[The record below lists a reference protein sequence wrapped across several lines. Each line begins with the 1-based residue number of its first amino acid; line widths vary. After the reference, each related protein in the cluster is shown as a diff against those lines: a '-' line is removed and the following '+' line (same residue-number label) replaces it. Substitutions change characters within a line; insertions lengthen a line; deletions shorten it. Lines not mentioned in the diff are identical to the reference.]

1 MTINPHGPAN
11 SCQSLANTQ
20 PPQQL
25 WIVGYRSS
33 AKTNQLIGMGLAPG
47 TAIEVLQRVA
57 GNLVVRIGETRIGLN
72 QKIAEQILV
81 TDQPLNTLEQVMGEP
96 SNMEQT
102 APLTLKDLQLH
113 QIGKV
118 MGFADT
124 QTPDLRA
131 YKKKLLAMG
140 LTPGTEFTV
149 THIAPLGDPV
159 EIKVRGFRLSL
170 RQAEAALLIV
180 QNVQEERCQR
190 QPLP

>member
-1 MTINPHGPAN
+1 MDSPVPDDTH
-11 SCQSLANTQ
+11 STLADMQ

-25 WIVGYRSS
+25 WIVGYRST
-33 AKTNQLIGMGLAPG
+33 AKINHLIGMGLAPG
-47 TAIEVLQRVA
+47 TAIEVLQMVA
-57 GNLVVRIGETRIGLN
+57 GNLVVRIGETRIGLS
-72 QKIAEQILV
+72 QQIAEQILV
-81 TDQPLNTLEQVMGEP
+81 TDQPLNTAEKVTGEP

-113 QIGKV
+113 QTGKV

-124 QTPDLRA
+124 ETPDLRA

-170 RQAEAALLIV
+170 RQAEAAFLIV
-180 QNVQEERCQR
+180 QEVQE
-190 QPLP
+190 

>member
-1 MTINPHGPAN
+1 MTINSHIPA
-11 SCQSLANTQ
+11 SFYQSLAKTQ

-25 WIVGYRSS
+25 WIVGYRNG
-33 AKTNQLIGMGLAPG
+33 AKTTQLIGMGLAPG
-47 TAIEVLQRVA
+47 TTIEILQRVA

-72 QKIAEQILV
+72 QQIAEQILV
-81 TDQPLNTLEQVMGEP
+81 TDQPLTDPEQTMGDP
-96 SNMEQT
+96 ANMEHT
-102 APLTLKDLQLH
+102 APLTLKDFQLH
-113 QIGKV
+113 QTGKV
-118 MGFADT
+118 KGFADT
-124 QTPDLRA
+124 DTSDLRS

-180 QNVQEERCQR
+180 QEVQE
-190 QPLP
+190 

>member
-1 MTINPHGPAN
+1 MTINLYGPTD
-11 SCQSLANTQ
+11 SCQSLANMQ

-25 WIVGYRSS
+25 WIVGYRNS

-47 TAIEVLQRVA
+47 TAIEVLQMVA

-72 QKIAEQILV
+72 QNIAEQILV
-81 TDQPLNTLEQVMGEP
+81 SDQPLTAQENVMGDP
-96 SNMEQT
+96 ANMEQI
-102 APLTLKDLQLH
+102 APLTLKDFQLH
-113 QIGKV
+113 QTGKV
-118 MGFADT
+118 KGFADT
-124 QTPDLRA
+124 DTPDLRA

-159 EIKVRGFRLSL
+159 EIKIRGFRLSL

-180 QNVQEERCQR
+180 QEVQK
-190 QPLP
+190 